1 MLTITIEKHT
11 LYININLLKSRFK
24 SAIITILKAL
34 TMFLTIAGILVII
47 GTAET
52 SDNHNISLSQ
62 ITIHLLQGFFL
73 CGVAWVLNFIKL
85 VIEWR
90 RIFIYKLLYTCGGGN
105 MIKTLSINSKK
116 IIFNRI
122 IDIIPTAEA
131 SAIYNFLDAELY
143 DNSMYDNLND
153 LYNDIT
159 NSYVEIFNR
168 RGY

>member
-1 MLTITIEKHT
+1 
-11 LYININLLKSRFK
+11 
-24 SAIITILKAL
+24 
-34 TMFLTIAGILVII
+34 
-47 GTAET
+47 
-52 SDNHNISLSQ
+52 
-62 ITIHLLQGFFL
+62 
-73 CGVAWVLNFIKL
+73 
-85 VIEWR
+85 
-90 RIFIYKLLYTCGGGN
+90 

-143 DNSMYDNLND
+143 DDSMYDNLND
-153 LYNDIT
+153 LYNDII

>member
-1 MLTITIEKHT
+1 
-11 LYININLLKSRFK
+11 
-24 SAIITILKAL
+24 
-34 TMFLTIAGILVII
+34 
-47 GTAET
+47 
-52 SDNHNISLSQ
+52 
-62 ITIHLLQGFFL
+62 
-73 CGVAWVLNFIKL
+73 
-85 VIEWR
+85 
-90 RIFIYKLLYTCGGGN
+90 

-122 IDIIPTAEA
+122 IDIIPTAEV

-143 DNSMYDNLND
+143 DDSMYYSLND

>member
-1 MLTITIEKHT
+1 MIE
-11 LYININLLKSRFK
+11 
-24 SAIITILKAL
+24 
-34 TMFLTIAGILVII
+34 
-47 GTAET
+47 
-52 SDNHNISLSQ
+52 
-62 ITIHLLQGFFL
+62 
-73 CGVAWVLNFIKL
+73 
-85 VIEWR
+85 
-90 RIFIYKLLYTCGGGN
+90 
-105 MIKTLSINSKK
+105 TLSINSKK

-143 DNSMYDNLND
+143 DDSMYDNLSD

>member
-1 MLTITIEKHT
+1 
-11 LYININLLKSRFK
+11 
-24 SAIITILKAL
+24 
-34 TMFLTIAGILVII
+34 
-47 GTAET
+47 
-52 SDNHNISLSQ
+52 
-62 ITIHLLQGFFL
+62 
-73 CGVAWVLNFIKL
+73 
-85 VIEWR
+85 
-90 RIFIYKLLYTCGGGN
+90 

-131 SAIYNFLDAELY
+131 SAIYSLLDAELY
-143 DNSMYDNLND
+143 DDAMYDNLND

>member
-1 MLTITIEKHT
+1 
-11 LYININLLKSRFK
+11 
-24 SAIITILKAL
+24 
-34 TMFLTIAGILVII
+34 
-47 GTAET
+47 
-52 SDNHNISLSQ
+52 
-62 ITIHLLQGFFL
+62 
-73 CGVAWVLNFIKL
+73 
-85 VIEWR
+85 
-90 RIFIYKLLYTCGGGN
+90 

-143 DNSMYDNLND
+143 DDSMYDNLND

>member
-1 MLTITIEKHT
+1 
-11 LYININLLKSRFK
+11 
-24 SAIITILKAL
+24 
-34 TMFLTIAGILVII
+34 
-47 GTAET
+47 
-52 SDNHNISLSQ
+52 
-62 ITIHLLQGFFL
+62 
-73 CGVAWVLNFIKL
+73 
-85 VIEWR
+85 
-90 RIFIYKLLYTCGGGN
+90 

-143 DNSMYDNLND
+143 DDSMYDNLND

-159 NSYVEIFNR
+159 NSYIEIFNR

>member
-1 MLTITIEKHT
+1 
-11 LYININLLKSRFK
+11 
-24 SAIITILKAL
+24 
-34 TMFLTIAGILVII
+34 
-47 GTAET
+47 
-52 SDNHNISLSQ
+52 
-62 ITIHLLQGFFL
+62 
-73 CGVAWVLNFIKL
+73 
-85 VIEWR
+85 
-90 RIFIYKLLYTCGGGN
+90 

-143 DNSMYDNLND
+143 DDSMYDNLSD

>member
-1 MLTITIEKHT
+1 MCMGIDF
-11 LYININLLKSRFK
+11 YILL
-24 SAIITILKAL
+24 
-34 TMFLTIAGILVII
+34 G
-47 GTAET
+47 
-52 SDNHNISLSQ
+52 
-62 ITIHLLQGFFL
+62 
-73 CGVAWVLNFIKL
+73 
-85 VIEWR
+85 
-90 RIFIYKLLYTCGGGN
+90 KLLYTCGGGN

-143 DNSMYDNLND
+143 DGSMYDNLKD

-159 NSYVEIFNR
+159 NSYVAIFNK

>member
-1 MLTITIEKHT
+1 
-11 LYININLLKSRFK
+11 
-24 SAIITILKAL
+24 
-34 TMFLTIAGILVII
+34 
-47 GTAET
+47 
-52 SDNHNISLSQ
+52 
-62 ITIHLLQGFFL
+62 
-73 CGVAWVLNFIKL
+73 
-85 VIEWR
+85 
-90 RIFIYKLLYTCGGGN
+90 

-143 DNSMYDNLND
+143 DDSMYDNLND

-159 NSYVEIFNR
+159 NSYIEMFNR

>member
-1 MLTITIEKHT
+1 MSVAK
-11 LYININLLKSRFK
+11 YLKSNKKINCFTF
-24 SAIITILKAL
+24 AEGLK
-34 TMFLTIAGILVII
+34 
-47 GTAET
+47 
-52 SDNHNISLSQ
+52 
-62 ITIHLLQGFFL
+62 
-73 CGVAWVLNFIKL
+73 
-85 VIEWR
+85 
-90 RIFIYKLLYTCGGGN
+90 

-143 DNSMYDNLND
+143 DNSMYDNLSD

>member
-1 MLTITIEKHT
+1 
-11 LYININLLKSRFK
+11 
-24 SAIITILKAL
+24 
-34 TMFLTIAGILVII
+34 
-47 GTAET
+47 
-52 SDNHNISLSQ
+52 
-62 ITIHLLQGFFL
+62 
-73 CGVAWVLNFIKL
+73 
-85 VIEWR
+85 
-90 RIFIYKLLYTCGGGN
+90 

-143 DNSMYDNLND
+143 DDSMYYSLND

-159 NSYVEIFNR
+159 NNYIEIFNR

>member
-1 MLTITIEKHT
+1 
-11 LYININLLKSRFK
+11 
-24 SAIITILKAL
+24 
-34 TMFLTIAGILVII
+34 
-47 GTAET
+47 
-52 SDNHNISLSQ
+52 
-62 ITIHLLQGFFL
+62 
-73 CGVAWVLNFIKL
+73 
-85 VIEWR
+85 
-90 RIFIYKLLYTCGGGN
+90 

-143 DNSMYDNLND
+143 DGSMYDNLKD

-159 NSYVEIFNR
+159 NSYVAIFNK